1 MKLYKYNNITMVLLA
16 MGLAGAAQAATV
28 PEGTQLADKQELV
41 RSNGNEPASLDPHK
55 VESDVE
61 FNIISDLFDGLV
73 AVKPD
78 GSIEPRLAESW
89 ENKDNTVWTF
99 HLRPGITWSDGSPI
113 TAQDVVWSWQRL
125 VTPATASPYA
135 SYPGNMHIM
144 NAADIA
150 LGKKTPD
157 TLGVKAINDTT
168 LEVTL
173 TQPTSAFL
181 AMLAHP
187 SMVPLDKVLIGRYG
201 DKWVKPEH
209 FVGSGAYHLSQWVVN
224 ERIVAERNPRYWND
238 KQTVINK
245 VTYLPIRSEAAD
257 VNRYKAGEVDIVYTL
272 PINQFSQLKKTLG
285 SEVDVSPQLAT
296 YYYEF
301 NTTKAPF
308 NDARVRRALNMAL
321 DKDIIADKV
330 MGQGQRPA
338 WVISQPEIGGVKLNG
353 PDYASWP
360 RDKRIAEAKKLLAEA
375 GFNDA
380 HPLSFNLLYNT
391 SESHQ
396 RVAIAASSMWK
407 KNLGVEAKL
416 QNQEWKTMLD
426 AMHTGNFDVVRYAWI
441 ADYDDAST
449 FLNTFRT
456 GDSENTAKYSNPDYD
471 AALLDAAK
479 TQDAAQRARDYQKAE
494 DLLARDVPA
503 IPVYHY
509 VRTHLVKPWVGGFT
523 PDRLGITTPKI
534 CLSKNIKQDEGGKSV
549 LKLAILLFFQTN
561 NNFLAVFQ
569 ANERFGALQV
579 RSGCL

>member
-1 MKLYKYNNITMVLLA
+1 MKIQKYNYITIALLT
-16 MGLAGAAQAATV
+16 MGLTGAAQAANV
-28 PEGTQLADKQELV
+28 PQGTALADTQELV

-73 AVKPD
+73 AIKAD
-78 GSIEPRLAESW
+78 GTIEPRLAQSW

-99 HLRPGITWSDGSPI
+99 HLRPGIVWSDGSAI
-113 TAQDVVWSWQRL
+113 TAQDIVWSWQRL
-125 VTPATASPYA
+125 VTPATGSPYA
-135 SYPGNMHIM
+135 SYPGNMHIA

-150 LGKKTPD
+150 LGKKSPD
-157 TLGVKAINDTT
+157 TLGVKALNDST

-173 TQPTSAFL
+173 TQPTSSFL
-181 AMLAHP
+181 AMLTHP

-209 FVGSGAYHLSQWVVN
+209 FVGSGAYSLAQWVVN
-224 ERIVAERNPRYWND
+224 ERIVAVRNPHYWDNAN
-238 KQTVINK
+238 TVINK
-245 VTYLPIRSEAAD
+245 VTYLPIRSEASD

-272 PINQFSQLKKTLG
+272 PINQFSQLQKTLG
-285 SEVDVSPQLAT
+285 SEVNVSPQLAT

-301 NTTKAPF
+301 NTTRAPF
-308 NDARVRRALNMAL
+308 NDVRVRRALNMAL
-321 DKDIIADKV
+321 DKDIIAGKV
-330 MGQGQRPA
+330 LGQGQRPA
-338 WVISQPEIGGVKLNG
+338 WVFSQPEIGGVKLHG

-360 RDKRIAEAKKLLAEA
+360 LEKRLVEAKKLLSEA
-375 GFNDA
+375 GFSES
-380 HPLSFNLLYNT
+380 HPLTFNLLYNT

-396 RVAIAASSMWK
+396 RIAIAAASMWK

-426 AMHTGNFDVVRYAWI
+426 TMHTGNFDVVRYAWI

-471 AALLDAAK
+471 SALRDAAK
-479 TQDAAQRARDYQKAE
+479 VLDPAQRASDYQKAE
-494 DLLARDVPA
+494 DLLGRDVPA

-523 PDRLGITTPKI
+523 PDRLGYYYTKDMY
-534 CLSKNIKQDEGGKSV
+534 IKKH
-549 LKLAILLFFQTN
+549 
-561 NNFLAVFQ
+561 
-569 ANERFGALQV
+569 
-579 RSGCL
+579 